1 MLLALT
7 GLLGVKVGWQPPYHV
22 LVLLLNVFYT
32 CNFWKPGFKHLW
44 IFSRTPRNFSVVVG
58 ILTQTFWIQRFC
70 SIYDHLWYFDD
81 PTDPLSWT
89 LFLPIKFLIS
99 WYLSTTF
106 ICWTICLVYL
116 PCICWYY
123 SILHTIVLTW
133 GLMVQKMHTISLAC
147 GSVHSIFVIS
157 LQRWKYINRINK
169 SRSSKLPLVTFNFFI
184 AFLIQFVFILHVG
197 FD

>member
-1 MLLALT
+1 MKT
-7 GLLGVKVGWQPPYHV
+7 W
-22 LVLLLNVFYT
+22 F
-32 CNFWKPGFKHLW
+32 
-44 IFSRTPRNFSVVVG
+44 
-58 ILTQTFWIQRFC
+58 QTFVDFLKDTKELFCSCGHIDANFLIQRFC
-70 SIYDHLWYFDD
+70 SIYDHFWYFDD

-147 GSVHSIFVIS
+147 GSFHSIFVIS

-184 AFLIQFVFILHVG
+184 AFLIKFVFILHVG
-197 FD
+197 FDQSELH